1 MRKPSD
7 GGTITASSA
16 VRSDPH
22 PGSGP
27 TLPHSLG
34 CTLANHG
41 ANFRRN
47 TTRIALGAEC
57 CCYTTFD
64 SRRSVHSLS
73 GLRVLNLEITP
84 RPPSPLLPATR
95 DTGGHRYGGVRGV
108 SPVGLSAQPEARMP
122 PRPGSGEG
130 REGFGGHHARPE
142 PCRTVPC
149 GCWPPQ
155 WERRVAL
162 GVKLLLL
169 VPCAG
174 RAARPRGGAGAAPEG
189 VGYGWGS
196 EPRGWQAPEA
206 RGCCVLVFRS

>member
-1 MRKPSD
+1 MREPSD

-41 ANFRRN
+41 ANFRRT

-57 CCYTTFD
+57 CLLHCIRLEAVCSFSVRLARSQLGDYTKAAVPSPSRDARHRRTQV
-64 SRRSVHSLS
+64 RRSARRVTSRALCSARGSDAPSTGEWS
-73 GLRVLNLEITP
+73 GV
-84 RPPSPLLPATR
+84 
-95 DTGGHRYGGVRGV
+95 
-108 SPVGLSAQPEARMP
+108 
-122 PRPGSGEG
+122 G

-174 RAARPRGGAGAAPEG
+174 RAARPRGGAGAEG